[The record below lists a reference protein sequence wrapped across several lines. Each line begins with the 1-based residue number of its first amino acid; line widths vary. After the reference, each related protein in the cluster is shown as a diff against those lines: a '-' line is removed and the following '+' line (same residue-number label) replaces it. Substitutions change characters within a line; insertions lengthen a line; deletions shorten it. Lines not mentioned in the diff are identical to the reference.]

1 MVTLVFILLRY
12 PGADME
18 NIIDL
23 HVPVERLIPCD
34 HFKDTLHVF
43 VVEHVISSLDLK

>member
-23 HVPVERLIPCD
+23 HVPVERLTPYD
-34 HFKDTLHVF
+34 HFKEF
-43 VVEHVISSLDLK
+43 VVGHVISSLDLK